1 MTEYWFKPKRYGYG
15 ATPTSWKGWAAAF
28 AYIVVLLSLIW
39 AVIAARNGAVSTGVL
54 AIWMAVV
61 ALWALLFSGSSGQKP
76 TASGSGAGAG
86 ASEENSRD
94 RRPPIG
100 LAE

>member
-1 MTEYWFKPKRYGYG
+1 MTEYWFKPKGYGIG

-54 AIWMAVV
+54 AIWMVVV
-61 ALWALLFSGSSGQKP
+61 ALWALLFLRFVRTKTDGEWKWRWG
-76 TASGSGAGAG
+76 G
-86 ASEENSRD
+86 RD
-94 RRPPIG
+94 
-100 LAE
+100 